1 MIEFFGRMKTRKLDL
16 KHDPQKRR
24 IAFLEW
30 LSNIEVAFLTYKH
43 TRTILKDYNTK
54 HKIRSVKSDSINR
67 LVYAVCYVF
76 LEKNVRTST
85 MTYKDDDIALLKALS
100 TKCASIDSQ
109 TRLRAKNAFI
119 NCRMSQE
126 ETAINF
132 LTRFEQKANEAR
144 SYEINISEKKFI
156 YRLLDNMKHHK
167 YYRGRITSLMTNFEL
182 NPSTFNQRWLEN
194 KFYAMDEERSLM
206 SKYTFR
212 GNRQIATAR
221 YASQA
226 NNASRNNDKKKK

>member
-1 MIEFFGRMKTRKLDL
+1 
-16 KHDPQKRR
+16 
-24 IAFLEW
+24 
-30 LSNIEVAFLTYKH
+30 
-43 TRTILKDYNTK
+43 
-54 HKIRSVKSDSINR
+54 
-67 LVYAVCYVF
+67 
-76 LEKNVRTST
+76 
-85 MTYKDDDIALLKALS
+85 MTYKDDGIALLKALS

-132 LTRFEQKANEAR
+132 LTRLKQIANEAR
-144 SYEINISEKKFI
+144 NYEINISEKKFI

-167 YYRGRITSLMTNFEL
+167 YYRGRIASLMTNFEL
-182 NPSTFNQRWLEN
+182 HPSAFNRRWLEI
-194 KFYAMDEERSLM
+194 KFYVMDEERSLM

-226 NNASRNNDKKKK
+226 NNTFRNNDKNKKRISHVEVYDPTKDSWTVVKSLGTKRNSAVGGVIPSTNQFMIAGGYGENWNKLKTVEVCDCKY